1 MTPGFFDVTR
11 QRLLAGRLLRST
23 DDEHSPYKRDD
34 LLNDMMMVDG
44 KGLAG
49 YMTTA
54 DGRRLAFAID
64 AHNVAA
70 GPIPTRSRAA

>member
-1 MTPGFFDVTR
+1 VTPGFFDVTR

-23 DDEHSPYKRDD
+23 DDEHSPYKPDD

-49 YMTTA
+49 YMTTTGVGSRSRSTRA
-54 DGRRLAFAID
+54 TLRQGRIR
-64 AHNVAA
+64 
-70 GPIPTRSRAA
+70 TRSRAA